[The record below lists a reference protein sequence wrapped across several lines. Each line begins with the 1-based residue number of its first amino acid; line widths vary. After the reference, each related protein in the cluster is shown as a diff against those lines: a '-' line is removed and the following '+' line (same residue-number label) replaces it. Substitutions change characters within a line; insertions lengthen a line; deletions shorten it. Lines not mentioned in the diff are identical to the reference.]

1 MKGELRNRRKQFWAM
16 LLAIAMVVGLMPY
29 GGVKADDYTCYYDKN
44 DPTIAA
50 NSIFNAKEDYLENK
64 LRTDSQSG
72 NPAGTEGGTLKI
84 MYFDLG
90 SDDSYFEETIQLGN
104 KQKLKKY
111 SETTFKMGGTGIE
124 KAKVLDE
131 NHQSD
136 LWRVTNIINS
146 SGNITIELRA
156 IEKFRINW
164 KVNGGSFVPGYTPK
178 SAYETTAITIPT
190 VATEDK
196 IVRPGYTFAGW
207 ELELPNGTTIDP
219 NVSETIRGSID
230 DTSIASIITLNGGG
244 HNIDINFNAKWTEN
258 NYKVNF
264 NPNHPTDNTVVVTP
278 ASTDGY
284 IPYETGSIALP
295 SIDPVGGYALVGW
308 SSQNN
313 ATSGYA
319 TNPVSLKTIIAEGP
333 TENASDVAGASSN
346 NKQITLYGVWKPRY
360 TITYNSNEGTG
371 SIPAVTETEGKQV
384 NIATA
389 EGNISRTGYTFSG
402 WNTKADGSGTAYG
415 VGYTYTLNSVDG
427 NLTLYA
433 TWSKNS
439 YAVTWQNEDGTLLEN
454 DVTVPYDTKPS
465 YDGTVP
471 TKAPTSQYTYTFDGW
486 QKDGTGTVYA
496 ATTIPNVSD
505 NVTYKAHFS
514 SAINNYTVIW
524 KNEDGT
530 TLETDAAVLYGTV
543 PVYDGIEPAKAE
555 DVTATYAFTGWN
567 DGVNNV
573 AKGTAFPAVTG
584 TTTYT
589 AVFASTPK
597 VYTVTF
603 DNQGHGTAPA
613 VQNKNYGAFV
623 EEPAALSEMGY
634 TFGGW
639 FKDVACTVGQEW
651 NFATDTVTGP
661 TTLYAMWTQIN
672 TGSGGESGNGGGGTV
687 PSPTPDPTP
696 IITSEPE
703 ISTTP
708 TPTPTPET
716 TPTPTVTPSVTP
728 TPTPEVTPTPGAI
741 VTPAPAQETKFS
753 TVLARLAK
761 IKKTSITVKWKKQK
775 DVDGYEVYGVK
786 CNAKGMKNKHILLA
800 TLGPEK
806 NKFKAK
812 NLEKNTYYKFYV
824 DAYKY
829 IDGEKVIVSRSAY
842 LHGTTLSKKYGM
854 ASGVKLY
861 VVDEEGNK
869 TEVTGG
875 HVSMKLGDVM
885 QLLGVEQND
894 SGKKIKHHRG
904 VRYEAKIEEIADVNY
919 KKGLVEATQVGTTEI
934 YAFAQNGVFAKIVLE
949 VYDEE

>member
-1 MKGELRNRRKQFWAM
+1 MKGELRNRRRQFWAM
-16 LLAIAMVVGLMPY
+16 LLAIVMVVGLMPY

-44 DPTIAA
+44 APTLSAG
-50 NSIFNAKEDYLENK
+50 SILNADTDYIENK
-64 LRTDSQSG
+64 LTSNSITGPIADPSG
-72 NPAGTEGGTLKI
+72 GALTIKYYDAVGNDAYYIQTIT
-84 MYFDLG
+84 LG
-90 SDDSYFEETIQLGN
+90 SKE
-104 KQKLKKY
+104 KLKKY
-111 SETTFKMGGTGIE
+111 SEISFKMSGTGADQI
-124 KAKVLDE
+124 KNLDE
-131 NHQSD
+131 NHHSA
-136 LWRVTNIINS
+136 LWRVTSIGDD
-146 SGNITIELRA
+146 SGNRTIELRA

-219 NVSETIRGSID
+219 NAETTLGGVIN
-230 DTSIASIITLNGGG
+230 DTSIAYIIGQNGGG

-319 TNPVSLKTIIAEGP
+319 TNPVSIKTIIADNPVE
-333 TENASDVAGASSN
+333 TVSADAGAAN

-371 SIPAVTETEGKQV
+371 SIPAVTETEGKQI
-384 NIATA
+384 NIAIA
-389 EGNISRTGYTFSG
+389 EGNISKTGYTFSG

-415 VGYTYTLNSVDG
+415 VGYAYTLNSVDG

-433 TWSKNS
+433 IWSKNN
-439 YAVTWQNEDGTLLEN
+439 YAVTWQNEDGTSLEN
-454 DVTVPYDTKPS
+454 DAAVPFDTKPS

-471 TKAPTSQYTYTFDGW
+471 TKAPTFQYTYTFDGW
-486 QKDGTGTVYA
+486 QKDGAGTVYT

-514 SAINNYTVIW
+514 SAINNYTVTW

-543 PVYDGIEPAKAE
+543 PTYDGIEPAKVE
-555 DVTATYAFTGWN
+555 DVAATYAFTGWS
-567 DGVNNV
+567 DGVNSV

-584 TTTYT
+584 MTTYT
-589 AVFASTPK
+589 AVFTSTPK

-613 VQNKNYGAFV
+613 VQNKNYGTIV
-623 EEPAALSEMGY
+623 DEPVALSETGY
-634 TFGGW
+634 IFGGW
-639 FKDVACTVGQEW
+639 FKDAACTVGQEW
-651 NFATDTVTGP
+651 NFATDTVTGT
-661 TTLYAMWTQIN
+661 TTLYAMWTQSN
-672 TGSGGESGNGGGGTV
+672 TGNGGGGTV

-696 IITSEPE
+696 AITSEPVV
-703 ISTTP
+703 STTP
-708 TPTPTPET
+708 

-741 VTPAPAQETKFS
+741 VTQTPAQETKFS

-800 TLGPEK
+800 TLGPDE